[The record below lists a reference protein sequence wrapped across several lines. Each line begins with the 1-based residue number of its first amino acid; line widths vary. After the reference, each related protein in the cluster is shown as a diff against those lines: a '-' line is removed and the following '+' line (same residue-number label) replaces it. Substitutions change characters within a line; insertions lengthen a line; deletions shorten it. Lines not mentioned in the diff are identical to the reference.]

1 MIANS
6 RRDNIFI
13 ILAGVFITNALVA
26 EIIGGKLI
34 SVDLSF
40 GPFHWAP
47 FVLSMGILPWPVVF
61 IATDL
66 INEYFGRKG
75 VQKLSILTASLIA
88 YGFIIIFLAM
98 RVPAWEYSN
107 VKDFEFNKVLG
118 QSQLIIVGSITAFL
132 VGQIVDVFVF
142 WFLRERTGGKMLW
155 LRATGSTVISQLID
169 SFIVLGIAFYLPDV
183 FNYYNKPV
191 AELMTFDQF
200 IAIGFTGYAFKLIIA
215 VGLTPVIYAV
225 HGAIDKYLG
234 KDEAHKLIQH
244 TAEEAL
250 HHKVEE

>member
-40 GPFHWAP
+40 GPFNWEP
-47 FVLSMGILPWPVVF
+47 FVLSMGILPWPIVF

-88 YGFIIIFLAM
+88 YGFLIIFLAM
-98 RVPAWEYSN
+98 RVPAWEFSN
-107 VKDFEFNKVLG
+107 VQDFEFNKVLG

-155 LRATGSTVISQLID
+155 LRATGSTVVSQLID

-183 FNYYNKPV
+183 FNFYDKPV
-191 AELMTFDQF
+191 EKLMTFNQF

-225 HGAIDKYLG
+225 HAAIDKYLG
-234 KDEAHKLIQH
+234 KDDAQKLIQH
-244 TAEEAL
+244 TAKKTL
-250 HHKVEE
+250 QQKVEE